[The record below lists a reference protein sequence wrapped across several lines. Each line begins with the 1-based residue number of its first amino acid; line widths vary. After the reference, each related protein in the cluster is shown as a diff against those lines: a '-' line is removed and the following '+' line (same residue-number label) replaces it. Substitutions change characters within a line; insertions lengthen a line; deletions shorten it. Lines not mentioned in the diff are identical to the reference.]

1 LKGKES
7 GRFFEKKLR
16 KKLLLLLG
24 GAACRCAAP
33 KIKVF
38 FASFL
43 FTKKKVF
50 LLFFLPSL
58 AFADPTTIG
67 QLVTVAGAPTNQLY
81 GYGLVVGLPGTGD
94 QTTEVPYTQQ
104 SILNMLRNMG
114 IALPNVTS
122 MQPNDVASVMVTAE
136 VPAFIHAGQHVDV
149 TVSAVGNA
157 ASLAGGVLLPTPLR
171 GGDGVVY
178 AQAQGPL
185 LVSGFATGAGGTSTS
200 VNVPTVGSL
209 PGGAIMANAIP
220 AAYAIKGVSTLL
232 LDEPD
237 FQTSQKIADVI
248 NTAYGGG
255 TANAVSPG
263 EVDVSAPGID
273 PMRFVAGVLSLP
285 INPPEQAPTIIVD
298 AQSGTIVMN
307 AGVTLGP
314 AVVSHGDLTVNITT
328 TTGVSQP
335 GALSGGSTVAVQ
347 NTSVSAKQAKADVIN
362 LPRAATLQDV
372 AAALN
377 AVGATPSDLI
387 AIIQALKQAGAING
401 TIKVI

>member
-1 LKGKES
+1 VLALAL
-7 GRFFEKKLR
+7 F
-16 KKLLLLLG
+16 
-24 GAACRCAAP
+24 AP
-33 KIKVF
+33 
-38 FASFL
+38 AY
-43 FTKKKVF
+43 
-50 LLFFLPSL
+50 
-58 AFADPTTIG
+58 ADTTTID

-81 GYGLVVGLPGTGD
+81 GYGLVVGLPGSGD

-114 IALPNVTS
+114 ISLPNVTT

-136 VPAFIHAGQHVDV
+136 VPAFAHAGQRVDV

-157 ASLAGGVLLPTPLR
+157 SSLAGGVLLPTPLR
-171 GGDGVVY
+171 GGNGVVY

-185 LVSGFATGAGGTSTS
+185 LVSGFATSVGGASTS

-209 PGGAIMANAIP
+209 PSGAIIANTIP
-220 AAYAIKGVSTLL
+220 ADYTINGTSALL
-232 LDEPD
+232 LDQPS
-237 FQTSQKIADVI
+237 FQTAQQIADVI
-248 NTAYGGG
+248 NAAYGGG
-255 TANAVSPG
+255 TATPVSPG
-263 EVDVSAPGID
+263 EVDLTAAGVA
-273 PMRFVAGVLSLP
+273 PMRFMAGVLSLP
-285 INPPEQAPTIIVD
+285 ITPAAQAPTIIVD

-314 AVVSHGDLTVNITT
+314 AVVSHGDLTVNVQTV
-328 TTGVSQP
+328 TGISQP
-335 GALSGGSTVAVQ
+335 GAFSNGSTVAVQ
-347 NTSVSAKQAKADVIN
+347 NTSVNAKQPKANVIN

>member
-1 LKGKES
+1 MALAKS
-7 GRFFEKKLR
+7 ILR
-16 KKLLLLLG
+16 
-24 GAACRCAAP
+24 A
-33 KIKVF
+33 V
-38 FASFL
+38 
-43 FTKKKVF
+43 
-50 LLFFLPSL
+50 LLFVLVLVLVS
-58 AFADPTTIG
+58 AAARADTTTIS

-94 QTTEVPYTQQ
+94 QTTQVPYTQQ

-114 IALPNVTS
+114 ISLPNVTT

-136 VPAFIHAGQHVDV
+136 VPAFAHAGQHVDV

-171 GGDGVVY
+171 GGNGTIY

-185 LVSGFATGAGGTSTS
+185 LVSGFASSAGGNSTS
-200 VNVPTVGSL
+200 VNVPTVGQL
-209 PGGAIMANAIP
+209 PGGAILAATIP
-220 AAYAIKGVSTLL
+220 ASFSVNGASALMLNT
-232 LDEPD
+232 PD
-237 FQTSQKIADVI
+237 YRTAEQITDVI
-248 NTAYGGG
+248 NAAYGGG
-255 TANAVSPG
+255 VASAISPG
-263 EVDVSAPGID
+263 EVDLVMVGQD
-273 PMRFVAGVLSLP
+273 PMRFLAGVLSLP
-285 INPPEQAPTIIVD
+285 ITPPQLPPTIIVD

-307 AGVTLGP
+307 GGVTLGP
-314 AVVSHGDLTVNITT
+314 AVVSHGDLTVNIQTQNQ
-328 TTGVSQP
+328 VSQP
-335 GALSGGSTVAVQ
+335 GPFSNGQTAVVQ
-347 NTSVSAKQAKADVIN
+347 NSVVSAKQGKAEVIA

>member
-1 LKGKES
+1 LKQPRRWTGW
-7 GRFFEKKLR
+7 RAL
-16 KKLLLLLG
+16 
-24 GAACRCAAP
+24 AALPLFALPAWAAW
-33 KIKVF
+33 
-38 FASFL
+38 
-43 FTKKKVF
+43 
-50 LLFFLPSL
+50 
-58 AFADPTTIG
+58 ADTTTID

-81 GYGLVVGLPGTGD
+81 GYGLVVGLPGSGD
-94 QTTEVPYTQQ
+94 QTTQVPYTQQ

-136 VPAFIHAGQHVDV
+136 VPAFAHAGQRVDV

-157 ASLAGGVLLPTPLR
+157 SSLAGGVLLPTPLR
-171 GGDGVVY
+171 GGNGVVY

-209 PGGAIMANAIP
+209 PGGAILANTIP
-220 AAYAIKGVSTLL
+220 ADYADNGVSALL
-232 LDEPD
+232 LDTPS
-237 FQTSQKIADVI
+237 FQTAQKIADVI
-248 NTAYGGG
+248 NASFGGG
-255 TANAVSPG
+255 TATAVSPG
-263 EVDVSAPGID
+263 EVDLASGGQA
-273 PMRFVAGVLSLP
+273 PMRFMAGVLSLP
-285 INPPEQAPTIIVD
+285 ITPAAQAPTIIVD
-298 AQSGTIVMN
+298 SQSGTIVMN

-328 TTGVSQP
+328 NNSVSQP
-335 GALSGGSTVAVQ
+335 GPLSNGTTVGVQ
-347 NTSVSAKQAKADVIN
+347 NTSVSAKQPKADVIN

-387 AIIQALKQAGAING
+387 AIIEALKQAGAING